1 LSLLSGTSINH
12 NSAGR
17 GGAINLSNETSL
29 KFINQNTMSFNNA
42 NVVGGAIASF
52 DSKITWE
59 KISTLYLSDNEAD
72 RGSAIY
78 LYRSFLNSS
87 HYDSLTTVHFLNNK
101 ARIGG
106 TLYWIRDDVMKSGL
120 DIRPYNFMNNI
131 APYGN
136 TTATQATSVIGPTT
150 YNASNYLEST
160 KALNFRAVDY
170 YNASNY
176 LESMTKALNFRAV
189 DYYGKDLVS
198 FPEDVFVFKA
208 SIKDK
213 YDCSGRSPTI
223 GR

>member
-1 LSLLSGTSINH
+1 LTAFDLLKFQLSLLSGTYISR

-17 GGAINLSNETSL
+17 GGAINLSNKTSL
-29 KFINQNTMSFNNA
+29 KFINQNMMSFNNA
-42 NVVGGAIASF
+42 KVVGGAIASF

-59 KISTLYLSDNEAD
+59 KISTSYLSDNEAD
-72 RGSAIY
+72 RGSVIY

-87 HYDSLTTVHFLNNK
+87 HYDSLTTVQFLNNK

-106 TLYWIRDDVMKSGL
+106 TLYWIHDDVMKSGL
-120 DIRPYNFMNNI
+120 DIRPYYFMNNI
-131 APYGN
+131 APYGS

-150 YNASNYLEST
+150 YNASNYL
-160 KALNFRAVDY
+160 K
-170 YNASNY
+170 
-176 LESMTKALNFRAV
+176 SMTKELNFTAV

-213 YDCSGRSPTI
+213 KYDCSGSIPTI
-223 GR
+223 SR

>member
-1 LSLLSGTSINH
+1 
-12 NSAGR
+12 
-17 GGAINLSNETSL
+17 
-29 KFINQNTMSFNNA
+29 
-42 NVVGGAIASF
+42 
-52 DSKITWE
+52 
-59 KISTLYLSDNEAD
+59 
-72 RGSAIY
+72 
-78 LYRSFLNSS
+78 
-87 HYDSLTTVHFLNNK
+87 
-101 ARIGG
+101 
-106 TLYWIRDDVMKSGL
+106 MKSGL

-150 YNASNYLEST
+150 
-160 KALNFRAVDY
+160 

-213 YDCSGRSPTI
+213 YDCSGRIPTI

>member
-1 LSLLSGTSINH
+1 LTAFDLLKFQLSLLSGTYINH

-17 GGAINLSNETSL
+17 GGAINRSNKTSL
-29 KFINQNTMSFNNA
+29 KFINQNTISFNNA
-42 NVVGGAIASF
+42 KVVGGAIASF
-52 DSKITWE
+52 DSYIIWE
-59 KISTLYLSDNEAD
+59 KISTLCLSDNEAD

-78 LYRSFLNSS
+78 LYRSFLKSS

-150 YNASNYLEST
+150 YNAST
-160 KALNFRAVDY
+160 
-170 YNASNY
+170 
-176 LESMTKALNFRAV
+176 SMTKELNFAAV

-213 YDCSGRSPTI
+213 KYDCSGRSPTI
-223 GR
+223 SR

>member
-1 LSLLSGTSINH
+1 
-12 NSAGR
+12 
-17 GGAINLSNETSL
+17 
-29 KFINQNTMSFNNA
+29 MSFNNA
-42 NVVGGAIASF
+42 KVVGGAIASF

-150 YNASNYLEST
+150 YNISNYLDSET
-160 KALNFRAVDY
+160 KELNFTAVDY
-170 YNASNY
+170 HGI
-176 LESMTKALNFRAV
+176 E
-189 DYYGKDLVS
+189 LVS
-198 FPEDVFVFKA
+198 FPVDVFVFKA

-213 YDCSGRSPTI
+213 KYDCSGRIPTTS
-223 GR
+223 R

>member
-1 LSLLSGTSINH
+1 
-12 NSAGR
+12 
-17 GGAINLSNETSL
+17 
-29 KFINQNTMSFNNA
+29 MSFNNA
-42 NVVGGAIASF
+42 KVVGGAIASF

-106 TLYWIRDDVMKSGL
+106 TLYWIRDDVMKSAL
-120 DIRPYNFMNNI
+120 DIRSFNFMNNI

-136 TTATQATSVIGPTT
+136 TTATQATSVEGPTT
-150 YNASNYLEST
+150 YNVSNYLNSET

-170 YNASNY
+170 HGI
-176 LESMTKALNFRAV
+176 E
-189 DYYGKDLVS
+189 LVS
-198 FPEDVFVFKA
+198 FPVDVFVFKA

-213 YDCSGRSPTI
+213 KYDCSGRIPTTS
-223 GR
+223 R

>member
-1 LSLLSGTSINH
+1 MTAFDLPKFQLSLLSGTYINH

-17 GGAINLSNETSL
+17 GGAINLSNKTSL

-42 NVVGGAIASF
+42 KVVGGAIASF

-87 HYDSLTTVHFLNNK
+87 HYDSLTTVHFLNNE

-160 KALNFRAVDY
+160 KALNC
-170 YNASNY
+170 
-176 LESMTKALNFRAV
+176 RAV

-213 YDCSGRSPTI
+213 YDCSGRIPTI